1 MSRELHLPPPAHDRP
16 VTLRPATGSDRDFL
30 LAVYSASRE
39 EELAPVPWS
48 DEQKATFLAQ
58 QFEAQ
63 DRDYRQRHPA
73 GRFLVVEVGGEPAGR
88 LYLALLPGDGLAGD
102 GLAGELRILDIALL
116 APFRNAGN
124 GSSLL
129 ADVIAEADRHGRR
142 VSLHVERWNRA
153 RRLYERL
160 GFAVVAET
168 DVYLLLE
175 RPPSPSS

>member
-1 MSRELHLPPPAHDRP
+1 MSGGPHLPPPTHARP

-48 DEQKATFLAQ
+48 DEQKAAFLAQ
-58 QFEAQ
+58 QFQAQ
-63 DRDYRQRHPA
+63 GRDYRQRHPA
-73 GRFLVVEVGGEPAGR
+73 GRFLIVEVGGEPAGR
-88 LYLALLPGDGLAGD
+88 LYLAVLPGDGLP
-102 GLAGELRILDIALL
+102 GELRILDIGLL
-116 APFRNAGN
+116 APFRNAGT
-124 GSSLL
+124 GSALL
-129 ADVIAEADRHGRR
+129 ADVIAEADRDGRR

-175 RPPSPSS
+175 RPPASS

>member
-1 MSRELHLPPPAHDRP
+1 MSGEPRLPPPTHARP

-48 DEQKATFLAQ
+48 DEQKAAFLAQ
-58 QFEAQ
+58 QFAAQ

-73 GRFLVVEVGGEPAGR
+73 GRFLIVEVGGEPAGR
-88 LYLALLPGDGLAGD
+88 LYLAVLPGDGLPD
-102 GLAGELRILDIALL
+102 ELRILDIAFL
-116 APFRNAGN
+116 APFRNAGT
-124 GSSLL
+124 GSALL
-129 ADVIAEADRHGRR
+129 ADVIAEADRAGRR

-175 RPPSPSS
+175 RPPASA

>member
-1 MSRELHLPPPAHDRP
+1 MSGEPHLPPPTHARP

-48 DEQKATFLAQ
+48 DEQKAAFLAQ
-58 QFEAQ
+58 QFAAQ

-73 GRFLVVEVGGEPAGR
+73 GRFLIVEVGGEPAGR
-88 LYLALLPGDGLAGD
+88 LYLAVLPGDGLPD
-102 GLAGELRILDIALL
+102 ELRILDIALL
-116 APFRNAGN
+116 APFRNAGT
-124 GSSLL
+124 GSALL
-129 ADVIAEADRHGRR
+129 ADVIAEADRDGRR

-175 RPPSPSS
+175 RPPASA

>member
-1 MSRELHLPPPAHDRP
+1 VNRGLHLPPPTHDRP
-16 VTLRPATGSDRDFL
+16 VTLRPALDSDRDFL
-30 LAVYSASRE
+30 LAVYSAARE

-48 DEQKATFLAQ
+48 DGQKAAFLAQ

-73 GRFLVVEVGGEPAGR
+73 GRFLVVEVGGQPAGR
-88 LYLALLPGDGLAGD
+88 LYLAVLPGDGLPGD
-102 GLAGELRILDIALL
+102 GLPGELRILDIALL
-116 APFRNAGN
+116 ATFRNAGT
-124 GSSLL
+124 GSALL
-129 ADVIAEADRHGRR
+129 ADLIAEADRDGRR

-175 RPPSPSS
+175 RPPGHP

>member
-1 MSRELHLPPPAHDRP
+1 MSGEPHLPPPAHARP

-48 DEQKATFLAQ
+48 DEQKAAFLAQ
-58 QFEAQ
+58 QFQAQ

-73 GRFLVVEVGGEPAGR
+73 GRFLIVEVGGEPAGR
-88 LYLALLPGDGLAGD
+88 LYLAVLPGDGLP
-102 GLAGELRILDIALL
+102 GELRILDIGLL
-116 APFRNAGN
+116 APFRNAGT
-124 GSSLL
+124 GSALL
-129 ADVIAEADRHGRR
+129 ADVIAEADRDGRR

-175 RPPSPSS
+175 RPPASS